1 MLLTLAN
8 LVGGLV
14 LLLLGGHWV
23 VTGASGLARRF
34 GVSPLVVGLTVV
46 AFGTSAPELA
56 VNLVAAFRGE
66 GTLSFGNIVGSNL
79 ANIGLILGTAAL
91 VRPLVIKSRL
101 IGREVPLMLLATAG
115 LLVMGFDSVFR
126 GGVNVIDRS
135 EGILLLLLFGVFIY
149 WTGWAIRRRQKPD
162 ALLEQSVGKSAEAP
176 EGFPGCAACMLRTIA
191 GLAGLAAGGYLT
203 VRGAAVMAELLGVPT
218 EIIGLTVVAVGTS
231 LPELV
236 ASVMAA
242 YRGATDLAVGN
253 IVGSNIF
260 NLLFIMGTTATVRPV
275 EVPPRG
281 HYDLVALAVMSLLLV
296 PFALST
302 LRRIVRWQA
311 CGLIVLWVGY
321 SAWRLAG

>member
-1 MLLTLAN
+1 MLLTLVTLA
-8 LVGGLV
+8 GGLV
-14 LLLLGGHWV
+14 LLVVGGHWV

-56 VNLVAAFRGE
+56 VNLVAACRDE

-91 VRPLVIKSRL
+91 VRPLVIRSRL

-126 GGVNVIDRS
+126 NEINVIDRS
-135 EGILLLLLFGVFIY
+135 EGILLLLLFLVFIY
-149 WTGWAIRRRQKPD
+149 WTGWAIRRRRKPD
-162 ALLEQSVGKSAEAP
+162 ALLEQSVGRASEAP
-176 EGFPGCAACMLRTIA
+176 EGFPGCAACMLRTVA
-191 GLAGLAAGGYLT
+191 GLAGLSAGGYLT
-203 VRGAAVMAELLGVPT
+203 VRGAGGTAALLGVPT
-218 EIIGLTVVAVGTS
+218 AIIGLTVVAVGTS

-242 YRGATDLAVGN
+242 SRGATDLAVGN

-275 EVPPRG
+275 EVPTLG
-281 HYDLVALAVMSLLLV
+281 HYDLVALAAISLLLV
-296 PFALST
+296 PFALSNR
-302 LRRIVRWQA
+302 RRIVRWQA
-311 CGLIVLWVGY
+311 CVLLILWVAY
-321 SAWRLAG
+321 MAWRLAG

>member
-1 MLLTLAN
+1 MLLTLLT

-14 LLLLGGHWV
+14 LLVVSGHWV

-56 VNLVAAFRGE
+56 VNLVAALRGE
-66 GTLSFGNIVGSNL
+66 GMLSFGNIVGSNL
-79 ANIGLILGTAAL
+79 ANIGLILGAAAL

-126 GGVNVIDRS
+126 GGMNVIDRS

-162 ALLEQSVGKSAEAP
+162 ALLEQSVGKSTEAP
-176 EGFPGCAACMLRTIA
+176 QGFPGCAACMLRTIA
-191 GLAGLAAGGYLT
+191 GLAGLTAGGYVT
-203 VRGAAVMAELLGVPT
+203 VQGASGTAVLLGVPT
-218 EIIGLTVVAVGTS
+218 AIVGLTIVAVGTS

-260 NLLFIMGTTATVRPV
+260 NLLFVLGVTSVIAPV
-275 EVPPRG
+275 PVPPG
-281 HYDLVALAVMSLLLV
+281 GAADLAVVVLLSGLLWLVSRSNEQKIVRTEALLLLV
-296 PFALST
+296 VYL
-302 LRRIVRWQA
+302 
-311 CGLIVLWVGY
+311 GYVGTRVM
-321 SAWRLAG
+321 S